1 MEVGCAKNKQ
11 KVLRNDYIFYLCICR
26 LNLDTG
32 TNTKLSIH
40 HTRYHNSQKQNGI
53 RRMVLNIHR
62 VVYLKL
68 WFLLFNFI
76 SFLLRLLTV
85 YFLYK
90 WICKILIWKYEGL
103 KTKEINPLSI
113 WRNSV
118 KVVYMLQSRQPG
130 FNSRQALNFIIT
142 TSPRLAL
149 WLTHPPVRW
158 LLWILLYRRSD
169 QRVLNLIRKLYLQ
182 LISRQKFHRK

>member
-90 WICKILIWKYEGL
+90 WICKILI
-103 KTKEINPLSI
+103 
-113 WRNSV
+113 
-118 KVVYMLQSRQPG
+118 
-130 FNSRQALNFIIT
+130 
-142 TSPRLAL
+142 
-149 WLTHPPVRW
+149 
-158 LLWILLYRRSD
+158 
-169 QRVLNLIRKLYLQ
+169 
-182 LISRQKFHRK
+182 